1 MIPFGVQEEG
11 GVDEVGPSELMPT
24 KQTRAKARRRDVDSE
39 SNGWYVSKCQH
50 SLSDPSFLMS

>member
-24 KQTRAKARRRDVDSE
+24 KQTRAKARRRDMDSE

-50 SLSDPSFLMS
+50 SLSDPRF